1 MSSPVKIAEGYAATE
16 MVKLLLEI
24 IIAEISDFKRF
35 KESSRQVVATSIEV
49 FEAIL
54 RHIADIDKKKGKA
67 EGPEWMK
74 FREYTDAIASLEDLL
89 LHCTYCAEEQE
100 SLLPIPRTTDVP
112 SCLKVIDIWASD
124 REITLAIIHKFEG
137 DNFKKLFNERSS
149 TLEKALR
156 EALKNDDK
164 ELILSIQKFVSQP
177 GKRLSDEAIDEY
189 MKGGERPVSN
199 VKQLTESVVTY
210 LAQNYSENTSHVI
223 KIILLV
229 YFPFALFE
237 MEGTD
242 PSWLE
247 YLASKRV
254 WDEMYKALNDC
265 INHLKHSNPSAEAIG
280 ERYRGLA
287 KTLFTMAPLPPL
299 SFETQ
304 ILEMMQIAKHVRR
317 PFSGRSSVLVFTWS
331 DVATNRYI
339 LEERAVS
346 MRRAL
351 RKSLSLS
358 LEILKHAAEQLTSS
372 QRFEDA
378 AEVKAVGEK
387 FERVFRD
394 MNKIYEHYKMADK
407 WSQEVKPQ
415 LEDASR
421 LDTERYDR
429 VRSRVYSAKASR
441 AVTPATPKNSMVRTV
456 DKAMTPELPMGMS
469 LPSRMSVSE
478 LPSRMSASELPSRM
492 PESPRSTDSPALRSD
507 RRLRRP

>member
-1 MSSPVKIAEGYAATE
+1 

-24 IIAEISDFKRF
+24 IIAEIADFKRF
-35 KESSRQVVATSIEV
+35 KESSRQVVSTSVEV
-49 FEAIL
+49 YEAIL
-54 RHIADIDKKKGKA
+54 RHTADIDKKKGKA

-74 FREYTDAIASLEDLL
+74 FKVYTEAIASLEDLL

-100 SLLPIPRTTDVP
+100 SLLPVPRTTDVP
-112 SCLKVIDIWASD
+112 SCLKAIDIWATD
-124 REITLAIIHKFEG
+124 REITLAIIRKFEG
-137 DNFKKLFNERSS
+137 DNFKRLFNGRPS

-164 ELILSIQKFVSQP
+164 ELILSIQKFVGQP

-189 MKGGERPVSN
+189 TKGGERPVSN

-210 LAQNYSENTSHVI
+210 LAQNYSENAFHVI

-242 PSWLE
+242 PSWLAH
-247 YLASKRV
+247 LASKMV
-254 WDEMYKALNDC
+254 WDEMYKALNEC
-265 INHLKHSNPSAEAIG
+265 LAHLRNSKPSAEAIG
-280 ERYRGLA
+280 EKYHALA
-287 KTLFTMAPLPPL
+287 KTLFTMAQLPPL

-317 PFSGRSSVLVFTWS
+317 PFSGLSYVLVFTWS
-331 DVATNRYI
+331 HVTTNKDI
-339 LEERAVS
+339 LEERNIS
-346 MRRAL
+346 MRRVL
-351 RKSLSLS
+351 RMSVSRS
-358 LEILKHAAEQLTSS
+358 LEILKHATEQLTSS

-378 AEVKAVGEK
+378 AEVKAVGGQ
-387 FERVFRD
+387 FESVFRD

-407 WSQEVKPQ
+407 WSQEIKPQ
-415 LEDASR
+415 LEEAFR
-421 LDTERYDR
+421 LDMERYDR
-429 VRSRVYSAKASR
+429 VKSRLYSAKASR

-456 DKAMTPELPMGMS
+456 DQAMTPELPMGMS
-469 LPSRMSVSE
+469 LPSRTSVSE
-478 LPSRMSASELPSRM
+478 LPSRMSASDLSSRM
-492 PESPRSTDSPALRSD
+492 APEPLRSTDSPSLRPD